1 MTSNHHSD
9 EVFKEKRKPKTPI
22 KFRISLNEEQKV
34 AKTNILE
41 NTITAIK
48 GKAGSGKSMLA
59 IQVGLNLLFS
69 KEVEKLIIA
78 RPYVTAGED
87 LGYLP
92 GGVDEK
98 LSYLTAPM
106 YSLMYDLTGKE
117 KIEKHVNDGSI
128 LVSPFG
134 FLRGN
139 TYSNCCVIIDE
150 AQNATMRQTEL
161 MIGRLGKNSKMIFC
175 GDMSQCDLKNRKE
188 SGFDFFLR
196 LESQVKGVY
205 TVQLEQ
211 NHRHDIVQPILEVFS
226 KYRD

>member
-1 MTSNHHSD
+1 MSSNHHSD
-9 EVFKEKRKPKTPI
+9 EVFKEKRKPKSPI
-22 KFRISLNEEQKV
+22 KFRISLNEEQKI

-41 NTITAIK
+41 NTIVAIK

-92 GGVDEK
+92 GGIDEK

-106 YSLMYDLTGKE
+106 YSLMYDLAGKE
-117 KIEKHVNDGSI
+117 KIEKHINDGTI

-139 TYSNCCVIIDE
+139 TYTNCCVIIDE

-161 MIGRLGKNSKMIFC
+161 MVGRLGKNSKMIFC

-188 SGFDFFLR
+188 SGFDFFTR
-196 LESQVKGVY
+196 LESQVEGVY

-211 NHRHDIVQPILEVFS
+211 NHRHSIVQPVLEVFS